1 MTILIALILI
11 ALTITYLII
20 VKKRNDAEIEKVN
33 KTIEQYSQRYPH
45 APAPSDLKPKL
56 LPRWPAAITSAI
68 VAVTLL
74 ASFIYAQ
81 DPGESIVI
89 QNWGGSLAG
98 HSENAGFHIKAPWQ
112 GTVKYDVRNN
122 ILSFVASGEEDY
134 SGGSCRGP
142 QLTINDMGGAAANID
157 VQVNYALDPGYVET
171 LYADYGTQENFV
183 HAICAVDIRAT
194 AREVAGGLNT
204 ITILTNRGDFSDA
217 LYKALEQKW
226 EKYGIHIEQVNVQ
239 DVRYN
244 TDIHAAYASAQQAEI
259 DKATAQNKQEVAK
272 TEADTKVEVAKREA
286 EANAALTSS
295 LSPEILQQRYIEALQ
310 TAAEHNNLIVVP
322 EGSTPMVG
330 SR

>member
-1 MTILIALILI
+1 MIILITLILI
-11 ALTITYLII
+11 IASITLFII
-20 VKKRNDAEIEKVN
+20 TKKRNEAEIERVN
-33 KTIEQYSQRYPH
+33 EQNEINKQRYPH
-45 APAPSDLKPKL
+45 VPSDLKPKL
-56 LPRWPAAITSAI
+56 LPRWPVAIITAI
-68 VAVTLL
+68 AAVTFLF
-74 ASFIYAQ
+74 SFIYAQ

-98 HSENAGFHIKAPWQ
+98 HSEDAGFHVKAPWQ

-122 ILSFVASGEEDY
+122 ILSFVGTGEEDY
-134 SGGSCRGP
+134 TGGSCRGP
-142 QLTINDMGGAAANID
+142 QLTINDMGGAAADID

-217 LYKALEQKW
+217 LYKALERKW

-244 TDIHAAYASAQQAEI
+244 SDIHAAYASAQQAEI

-310 TAAEHNNLIVVP
+310 TAAEHDNLIVVP
-322 EGSTPMVG
+322 EGSTPLVG